1 MKTAKFF
8 FAAALL
14 SVAMISCQKENI
26 GPSATGTG
34 DLKTSISNDATT
46 DPDLNPI
53 VKYAVTVHMTI
64 SKPLCAA
71 YQVVLLNGAGV
82 MVAPPQPFI
91 PGTTAYYFKEVIRQ
105 KSGVRIARIDL
116 AGEPDNGFC
125 PNALYTEP
133 DSHFIQFENGAVYNF
148 DLYPS
153 FNPPAP
159 KQ

>member
-14 SVAMISCQKENI
+14 SVALISCQKEDI
-26 GPSATGTG
+26 SPSVATTG
-34 DLKTSISNDATT
+34 DLKTSISNDATV

-53 VKYAVTVHMTI
+53 VKYKVTVRMTI
-64 SKPLCAA
+64 NKPLCDA

-91 PGTTAYYFKEVIRQ
+91 PGTTVYYFKEVIRQ
-105 KSGVRIARIDL
+105 KSGVRTAHIGL
-116 AGEPDNGFC
+116 AGEPDGSCANK
-125 PNALYTEP
+125 LYTSP
-133 DSHFIQFENGAVYNF
+133 DSQFIQFVNGGVYYF

-153 FNPPAP
+153 FTPPAP
-159 KQ
+159 KE